1 MIASNSYHERTLFD
15 FVKWRMIPMV
25 TETNAWNRTVIPM
38 NKDNTQAAGKTKD
51 QIINGFVETHEAGR
65 VPKNFLV
72 KQILLK
78 VSAFWQPVFTAV
90 IKVWRAGATQG
101 ILAIIFN
108 WNAFWHW

>member
-1 MIASNSYHERTLFD
+1 
-15 FVKWRMIPMV
+15 
-25 TETNAWNRTVIPM
+25 M

-90 IKVWRAGATQG
+90 IKV
-101 ILAIIFN
+101 
-108 WNAFWHW
+108 